1 MNSSE
6 NFLELNDKMNIFADV
21 KIYTD
26 NLEQQIKSYEIENN
40 NLLNSNNILQ
50 KEKIELND
58 LLKEKEITINEQI
71 PLSDNLKK
79 ENEDLKKENED
90 FKNENENLKKENEDF
105 KKRILDLEKKV
116 NELNGELTE
125 KNKILQIKEQN
136 LLKNGGLKVIND
148 ETKMYHKR
156 SNSLN
161 EDNNNYYYKKNNK
174 RNITDI
180 LKFNKVKDPLIESQK
195 HSLAKFKKI
204 LQKVDNHL
212 LNENDLQK
220 K

>member
-1 MNSSE
+1 M
-6 NFLELNDKMNIFADV
+6 
-21 KIYTD
+21 
-26 NLEQQIKSYEIENN
+26 
-40 NLLNSNNILQ
+40 
-50 KEKIELND
+50 
-58 LLKEKEITINEQI
+58 
-71 PLSDNLKK
+71 
-79 ENEDLKKENED
+79 
-90 FKNENENLKKENEDF
+90 
-105 KKRILDLEKKV
+105 
-116 NELNGELTE
+116 
-125 KNKILQIKEQN
+125 
-136 LLKNGGLKVIND
+136 KNGGLKVIND

-161 EDNNNYYYKKNNK
+161 EDNNNYYYKKKNK

>member
-1 MNSSE
+1 MKKE
-6 NFLELNDKMNIFADV
+6 NEDFK
-21 KIYTD
+21 K
-26 NLEQQIKSYEIENN
+26 EN
-40 NLLNSNNILQ
+40 
-50 KEKIELND
+50 E
-58 LLKEKEITINEQI
+58 
-71 PLSDNLKK
+71 NLKK
-79 ENEDLKKENED
+79 ENEDFKNENENLKKENED

-136 LLKNGGLKVIND
+136 LLQNGELKLTND
-148 ETKMYHKR
+148 KTKMYHKR

-161 EDNNNYYYKKNNK
+161 EDNNDYYYKKNNK

-180 LKFNKVKDPLIESQK
+180 LKFIKAKDPLIESQK
-195 HSLAKFKKI
+195 QSLAKFKKI
-204 LQKVDNHL
+204 LREVDNHL